1 MLRRFVPAHLYQ
13 TNPQVHPHGPSDAG
27 AVVVG
32 DTAVRVDDGFFF
44 ANHSPMTNDETN
56 TPQPDPLTI
65 SELIS
70 LQNAA
75 DVRGYLAHL
84 AMVQ

>member
-1 MLRRFVPAHLYQ
+1 
-13 TNPQVHPHGPSDAG
+13 
-27 AVVVG
+27 
-32 DTAVRVDDGFFF
+32 
-44 ANHSPMTNDETN
+44 MTNDETN